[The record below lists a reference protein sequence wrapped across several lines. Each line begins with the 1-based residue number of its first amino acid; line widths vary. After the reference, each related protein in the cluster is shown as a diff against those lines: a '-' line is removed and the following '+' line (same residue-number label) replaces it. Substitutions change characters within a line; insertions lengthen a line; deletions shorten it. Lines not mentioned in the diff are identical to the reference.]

1 MAKKRDLPDQI
12 PDNVEP
18 KTYYSTSQVEELTG
32 IPGDTIRYWSD
43 QFHNFLQIK
52 RVGTHRRFTK
62 EDIER
67 LKYIEKLLKEKGMTH
82 KQAIEFLNDPKN
94 YEADLYLDIVPEPE
108 NSREL
113 FLEEL
118 TSDITTKIVKHLAY
132 ELVSMKDIIE
142 HQTTTIEKLESM
154 VEELQSHNGGLME
167 LNETMNK
174 KIDELVAELRWQ
186 NKPWY
191 KKLFSKKKNQ

>member
-1 MAKKRDLPDQI
+1 MK
-12 PDNVEP
+12 
-18 KTYYSTSQVEELTG
+18 
-32 IPGDTIRYWSD
+32 
-43 QFHNFLQIK
+43 
-52 RVGTHRRFTK
+52 
-62 EDIER
+62 
-67 LKYIEKLLKEKGMTH
+67 
-82 KQAIEFLNDPKN
+82 
-94 YEADLYLDIVPEPE
+94 DLYLDIVPEPE

-118 TSDITTKIVKHLAY
+118 TSDIATKIVKHAY